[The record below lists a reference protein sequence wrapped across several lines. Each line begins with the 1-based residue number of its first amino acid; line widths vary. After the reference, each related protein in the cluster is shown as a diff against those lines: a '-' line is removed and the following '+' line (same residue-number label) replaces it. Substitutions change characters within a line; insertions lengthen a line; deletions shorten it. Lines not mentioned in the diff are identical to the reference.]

1 LIQIQA
7 LFSELKI
14 VFLPLSR
21 NGDLDMRIRF
31 VIVIVLI
38 SLKLGAQKASDWGIL
53 LGASAY
59 QGDLSALPSLMA
71 ESRPM
76 LGLVYDYFLDKN
88 LAVRGMVLAGGLSGD
103 DRHRGSNFGR
113 SWAFSAPLL
122 EMSVQLQYHPWGKA
136 RYNQIGFFQRHL
148 SPYVSLGLGMAYV
161 KATLRTPPA
170 DAVLFPEPGARNVF
184 VAMPMSGGLRY
195 VISPQFSLFGELGAR
210 NVFSDYLDG
219 VSDNASTMYNDWYL
233 TGGLGLTYNIF
244 AQY

>member
-1 LIQIQA
+1 
-7 LFSELKI
+7 
-14 VFLPLSR
+14 
-21 NGDLDMRIRF
+21 MRIRF
-31 VIVIVLI
+31 FVFMVFI
-38 SLKLGAQKASDWGIL
+38 SLKLGAQKAADWGIL

-59 QGDLSALPSLMA
+59 QGDLSALPSLLA

-76 LGLVYDYFLDKN
+76 FGLVYDYSLDKK
-88 LAVRGMVLAGGLSGD
+88 LTVRGMALAGALSGD
-103 DRHRGSNFGR
+103 DRHRGLNFGR
-113 SWAFSAPLL
+113 SWDFSAPLMEL
-122 EMSVQLQYHPWGKA
+122 SVQLQYHPWGKS

-170 DAVLFPEPGARNVF
+170 DAVLFPEPGSRNIF

-219 VSDNASTMYNDWYL
+219 VSVHAGPMHNDWYL
-233 TGGLGLTYNIF
+233 SACLGLTYNIF

>member
-31 VIVIVLI
+31 VVLIVLI
-38 SLKLGAQKASDWGIL
+38 SLKLEAQKASDWGIL